1 MTNAGRSLELFFV
14 DGRADGMLTA
24 EVFNWTGHVLR
35 TPRTQIKEALA
46 RPEAG
51 FTGVYV
57 LIGEDQNG
65 PRAYIGEAEDMRIRL
80 RDHVTNK
87 DWWDDAILIS
97 SAANN
102 LHKAHI
108 KYLESRLVEIARDVA
123 HTPLENG
130 NTPPRSSLNEAARA
144 NMESFLDTLM
154 MVLPAIRVDLFLSK
168 KSSSKSFE
176 SASSDEANKIG
187 SQSNTETRFHLK
199 AGKGEIV
206 ATATLRLGEF
216 IVHKGSRAS
225 IAVRSSCSEGTIRK
239 RQQLLNAKSVVEND
253 GWLEFV
259 DDFAFRT
266 PSGAADF
273 INGYS
278 TNGRIA
284 WRELETGKTFADWEA
299 AQLDDVT
306 Q

>member
-1 MTNAGRSLELFFV
+1 MTKTGRSLELFFV

-57 LIGEDQNG
+57 LIGEDENG
-65 PRAYIGEAEDMRIRL
+65 PRAYIGEAEDMRVRL
-80 RDHVTNK
+80 RDHVANK

-108 KYLESRLVEIARDVA
+108 KYLESRLVEIARNDA
-123 HTPLENG
+123 HTALENG
-130 NTPPRSSLNEAARA
+130 SSPPRSSLNEAARA

-168 KSSSKSFE
+168 K
-176 SASSDEANKIG
+176 
-187 SQSNTETRFHLK
+187 
-199 AGKGEIV
+199 
-206 ATATLRLGEF
+206 
-216 IVHKGSRAS
+216 
-225 IAVRSSCSEGTIRK
+225 RSVK
-239 RQQLLNAKSVVEND
+239 
-253 GWLEFV
+253 
-259 DDFAFRT
+259 
-266 PSGAADF
+266 
-273 INGYS
+273 
-278 TNGRIA
+278 
-284 WRELETGKTFADWEA
+284 
-299 AQLDDVT
+299 AQLDTPQPSGSVRFTLTLPRYDLKAQAILIDGEMVVLAGSGARAKWIT
-306 Q
+306 KGHNSEKLYNALIADGTIVVQGDAARFVQDYAFSSPSAAAAIITGRAANGRKEWKESQTGLSYHDWETNLIASGMNLI

>member
-1 MTNAGRSLELFFV
+1 MTKTGRSLELFFV

-57 LIGEDQNG
+57 LIGEDENG
-65 PRAYIGEAEDMRIRL
+65 PRAYIGEAEDMRVRL
-80 RDHVTNK
+80 RDHVANK

-168 KSSSKSFE
+168 KRSAKADPISKQTAPAANFE
-176 SASSDEANKIG
+176 CKLQVQPEIE
-187 SQSNTETRFHLK
+187 TEL
-199 AGKGEIV
+199 
-206 ATATLRLGEF
+206 
-216 IVHKGSRAS
+216 S
-225 IAVRSSCSEGTIRK
+225 
-239 RQQLLNAKSVVEND
+239 
-253 GWLEFV
+253 
-259 DDFAFRT
+259 
-266 PSGAADF
+266 
-273 INGYS
+273 
-278 TNGRIA
+278 
-284 WRELETGKTFADWEA
+284 
-299 AQLDDVT
+299 
-306 Q
+306 

>member
-1 MTNAGRSLELFFV
+1 MIRSGRSLELFFI

-35 TPRTQIKEALA
+35 APRTQIKQALM

-57 LIGEDQNG
+57 LIGEDENG
-65 PRAYIGEAEDMRIRL
+65 PRAYIGEAEDMRLRL

-87 DWWDDAILIS
+87 SWWDDAILIS

-144 NMESFLDTLM
+144 NMESFIDTLM
-154 MVLPAIRVDLFLSK
+154 MVFPAIRVDLFLSK
-168 KSSSKSFE
+168 KRSVLADLNPKKVDDVAKFEFKVQRHSVHALAIVRGGEVIVQAGSTARATWVGDRTNKTSYSKLH
-176 SASSDEANKIG
+176 DELVAN
-187 SQSNTETRFHLK
+187 
-199 AGKGEIV
+199 
-206 ATATLRLGEF
+206 
-216 IVHKGSRAS
+216 
-225 IAVRSSCSEGTIRK
+225 GTI
-239 RQQLLNAKSVVEND
+239 SVNGEAAT
-253 GWLEFV
+253 FV
-259 DDFAFRT
+259 QDYAFSS
-266 PSGAADF
+266 PSSAAAVVS
-273 INGYS
+273 GRS
-278 TNGRIA
+278 ANGRTS
-284 WRELETGKTFADWEA
+284 WVHVTTQKTYADWEA
-299 AQLDDVT
+299 EQLADVT
-306 Q
+306 S